1 MLTMQEGTQALPEPD
16 IYDKAIGL
24 LQWTTQ
30 EIAVAS
36 ASQAQQHDG
45 FSLPSSFG
53 SFHSD
58 SLDAAL
64 RELESMQRST
74 STERLHR
81 CFIPLCFMQS
91 CLCHEHIYAEDQEA
105 PGSRACST
113 CRYTKVQYLVA
124 QPVHCKPC
132 GAR

>member
-1 MLTMQEGTQALPEPD
+1 MYQVPD
-16 IYDKAIGL
+16 ADVLDKAISL
-24 LQWTTQ
+24 LQWTAQ
-30 EIAVAS
+30 ELAS
-36 ASQAQQHDG
+36 ASGSNAKHAA

-81 CFIPLCFMQS
+81 S
-91 CLCHEHIYAEDQEA
+91 CSLLH
-105 PGSRACST
+105 S
-113 CRYTKVQYLVA
+113 
-124 QPVHCKPC
+124 PVMCLTAAMPRMFAAHQASAS
-132 GAR
+132 GG

>member
-1 MLTMQEGTQALPEPD
+1 MLPHSALTLTMQEGTQALPDPD

-81 CFIPLCFMQS
+81 CFIPQCCMQS
-91 CLCHEHIYAEDQEA
+91 CLCHEHICDEDHEA
-105 PGSRACST
+105 PGWRACST
-113 CRYTKVQYLVA
+113 CRCTEVHFRVA
-124 QPVHCKPC
+124 
-132 GAR
+132 

>member
-1 MLTMQEGTQALPEPD
+1 MEQVPQADVL
-16 IYDKAIGL
+16 DKAISL
-24 LQWTTQ
+24 LQWTAQ
-30 EIAVAS
+30 ELAS
-36 ASQAQQHDG
+36 ASGSDAKQGA

-81 CFIPLCFMQS
+81 S
-91 CLCHEHIYAEDQEA
+91 CLTASQADSITIF
-105 PGSRACST
+105 T
-113 CRYTKVQYLVA
+113 CNSHMLLVKSSLA
-124 QPVHCKPC
+124 
-132 GAR
+132 A

>member
-1 MLTMQEGTQALPEPD
+1 MEQLPD
-16 IYDKAIGL
+16 AGILDKAISL
-24 LQWTTQ
+24 LGFAQ
-30 EIAVAS
+30 ELARSGSEAKHG
-36 ASQAQQHDG
+36 A

-81 CFIPLCFMQS
+81 LC
-91 CLCHEHIYAEDQEA
+91 Y
-105 PGSRACST
+105 P
-113 CRYTKVQYLVA
+113 VA
-124 QPVHCKPC
+124 GH
-132 GAR
+132 A